1 MSEKTGA
8 PHIVADKGHPI
19 SWVLPKGAISR
30 FGHGSV
36 MAMAVSP
43 DGTYLA
49 AATKIG
55 LWWYELAT
63 MQPVALWE
71 RERGMLGAIT
81 ISLDGRLAAT
91 GNWDGVIKVWDIQRS
106 TCITKIVRPGLKE
119 PVRRATPIRSL
130 AFSPDNQHLA
140 ATGYSCEIVY
150 TWDPRT
156 GTPLATFHEP
166 QRETRSSSPSLPRP
180 VVFSPDGRL
189 LACTAAGTTDG
200 ADVVLVWDVVSG
212 ERIAC
217 LTEQPRFVRSLCF
230 SPCGQTLAIGSDK
243 GTVQVWN
250 VKTWEQQRVYQNY
263 DGTARM
269 SVCYSQEGVLHA
281 LELEN
286 DLESGTVVV
295 WDVERHEKRYTYVEK
310 EWETETA
317 LFSSSSHFVVAGE
330 KEWAVWSPGDTNPR
344 KLPYLHVNGT
354 PNSIAFSQ
362 DGKKLAAGRYGSTLF
377 WNIANPMQP
386 PTFFKISD
394 DPQDVFVS
402 TSEKIHLTAFAYDE
416 NSVKITVQIGE
427 TDENTTSMTLTLPD
441 PETEVTAAAH
451 APLRHLIAC
460 GDSKGRLHVWDMRS
474 GDVRCVLTHS
484 LPLCFHTQT
493 PLEGKWD
500 DDKIDRLIFSQD
512 GKHLVSIP
520 SSSGT
525 MANLWDI
532 DTGKE
537 IPEFRVNS
545 FSTVAFS
552 PCGHKIACG
561 MGNQIRLWDVNRCR
575 TLWTLPHGPYLRA
588 LAFSPCG
595 KYLASG
601 VWWNPSVET
610 EKVPIRL
617 WEVATGEN
625 IATFWG
631 HPTDIQDL
639 AFSPDGTLLASG
651 SFDSTILLWDLKS
664 VQSLVINGENCDK
677 SL

>member
-1 MSEKTGA
+1 MPEKTESTPIA
-8 PHIVADKGHPI
+8 ADKGHPMN
-19 SWVLPKGAISR
+19 WALPDGAISR
-30 FGHGSV
+30 FGQGSV

-43 DGTYLA
+43 DGAYLA

-63 MQPVALWE
+63 MQPVALSD
-71 RERGMLGAIT
+71 RERGMLGAIA
-81 ISLDGRLAAT
+81 ISHDGRLAAT

-106 TCITKIVRPGLKE
+106 TCITKIVHPGLKK
-119 PVRRATPIRSL
+119 PVPRTTPIRSL

-140 ATGYSCEIVY
+140 ATGFRCEIVY
-150 TWDPRT
+150 TWNPRT

-166 QRETRSSSPSLPRP
+166 ERETRSSSPSLPRP
-180 VVFSPDGRL
+180 VAFSPDSRL
-189 LACTAAGTTDG
+189 LACTAAGTIDG
-200 ADVVLVWDVVSG
+200 SDVVLVWDVVSG

-263 DGTARM
+263 EGTARM

-281 LELEN
+281 TEN
-286 DLESGTVVV
+286 TQKRNTVVV
-295 WDVERHEKRYTYVEK
+295 WNVERHEKRYTYVEK
-310 EWETETA
+310 ESEIEEA

-330 KEWAVWSPGDTNPR
+330 KEWAVWAPGDTTPR

-354 PNSIAFSQ
+354 PNSVAFSQ
-362 DGKKLAAGRYGSTLF
+362 DGKKLAAGGYGNTLF
-377 WNIANPMQP
+377 WDIANPTQP

-394 DPQDVFVS
+394 DPQAVFVF
-402 TSEKIHLTAFAYDE
+402 TSEKIHSTAFAYDE
-416 NSVKITVQIGE
+416 NSVKMTVKIGE
-427 TDENTTSMTLTLPD
+427 TDENTTPMTFTLPD
-441 PETEVTAAAH
+441 PEAVVTAAAH

-460 GDSKGRLHVWDMRS
+460 ADSKGRLYVWDMRS
-474 GDVRCVLTHS
+474 RDITYTL
-484 LPLCFHTQT
+484 
-493 PLEGKWD
+493 PLEGDWD
-500 DDKIDRLIFSQD
+500 DAYIYRLVFSQD

-537 IPEFRVNS
+537 IPGFRDKPVDI
-545 FSTVAFS
+545 VAFS
-552 PCGHKIACG
+552 PCGHKIACC
-561 MGNQIRLWDVNRCR
+561 MEKKIRLWDVNSCQ
-575 TLWTLPHGPYLRA
+575 TVWTLPHDIYPNA

-601 VWWNPSVET
+601 LWWNPSVET

-617 WEVATGEN
+617 WEVATGKN

-631 HPTDIQDL
+631 HPTDVQDL

-651 SFDSTILLWDLKS
+651 SFDGTILLWDLKS
-664 VQSLVINGENCDK
+664 VMGS
-677 SL
+677 

>member
-1 MSEKTGA
+1 MIEKTGA
-8 PHIVADKGHPI
+8 TPIVADKGHPM
-19 SWVLPKGAISR
+19 SWVLPEGAISR
-30 FGHGSV
+30 FGHGVV

-49 AATKIG
+49 VATKIG

-71 RERGMLGAIT
+71 TERGMLGAIT
-81 ISLDGRLAAT
+81 ISHDGRLAAT
-91 GNWDGVIKVWDIQRS
+91 GSWDGVIKVWDIQRR

-119 PVRRATPIRSL
+119 PVPRTTAIRSL

-140 ATGYSCEIVY
+140 ATGSRCEIVY

-156 GTPLATFHEP
+156 GTPLTTFHDP
-166 QRETRSSSPSLPRP
+166 QRETRSSYPSLPRP
-180 VVFSPDGRL
+180 VAFSPDSRL
-189 LACTAAGTTDG
+189 LACTAPAGTTDG
-200 ADVVLVWDVVSG
+200 PDVVLVWDVVTG

-217 LTEQPRFVRSLCF
+217 LTEQPSFVRSLCF
-230 SPCGQTLAIGSDK
+230 SPCGQTLAIGGYK

-250 VKTWEQQRVYQNY
+250 VKTWEQEGVYQNY
-263 DGTARM
+263 DATARM
-269 SVCYSQEGVLHA
+269 SVCYSQEGVLHTVENA
-281 LELEN
+281 LER
-286 DLESGTVVV
+286 STVVV

-310 EWETETA
+310 EWEIDEA
-317 LFSSSSHFVVAGE
+317 LFSSSSHFVVAGT

-344 KLPYLHVNGT
+344 KLPHLHVNGT
-354 PNSIAFSQ
+354 PNSVTFSQ
-362 DGKKLAAGRYGSTLF
+362 DGKKLAAGKYGSTLF
-377 WNIANPMQP
+377 WDIANPMQP

-394 DPQDVFVS
+394 DPQAVFVF
-402 TSEKIHLTAFAYDE
+402 TLEKIHSTAFAYDE
-416 NSVKITVQIGE
+416 NSVKITVKIGE
-427 TDENTTSMTLTLPD
+427 ADKNTTSMTFTLPD
-441 PETEVTAAAH
+441 PEAVVTAAAH

-460 GDSKGRLHVWDMRS
+460 ADSKGRLYVWDMRS

-484 LPLCFHTQT
+484 LPL
-493 PLEGKWD
+493 EGNWD
-500 DDKIDRLIFSQD
+500 DDKISRLIFSQD
-512 GKHLVSIP
+512 GKHLVSVP

-537 IPEFRVNS
+537 IPEFRVNPVY
-545 FSTVAFS
+545 TVAFS

-561 MGNQIRLWDVNRCR
+561 MLNQIRLWDINSCR
-575 TLWTLPHGPYLRA
+575 TLLTLPHTHPSCYPRA
-588 LAFSPCG
+588 LAFSSCG

-601 VWWNPSVET
+601 AWWHRGVET

-631 HPTDIQDL
+631 HPTDVQDL

-664 VQSLVINGENCDK
+664 VIGS
-677 SL
+677 

>member
-1 MSEKTGA
+1 MPEKTEFT
-8 PHIVADKGHPI
+8 PIVADKGHPMN
-19 SWVLPKGAISR
+19 WALPDGAISR

-63 MQPVALWE
+63 MQPVALWD
-71 RERGMLGAIT
+71 RERGMLGAIA
-81 ISLDGRLAAT
+81 ISHDGRLAAT

-106 TCITKIVRPGLKE
+106 TCITKIVHPGLKK
-119 PVRRATPIRSL
+119 PVPRTTPIRSL

-140 ATGYSCEIVY
+140 ATGFRCEIVY
-150 TWDPRT
+150 TWNPRT

-166 QRETRSSSPSLPRP
+166 ERETRSSSPSLPRP
-180 VVFSPDGRL
+180 VAFSPDSRL
-189 LACTAAGTTDG
+189 LACTAAGTIDG
-200 ADVVLVWDVVSG
+200 SDVVLVWDVVSG

-230 SPCGQTLAIGSDK
+230 SLCGQTLAIGSDK

-263 DGTARM
+263 DATSRM

-281 LELEN
+281 LEN
-286 DLESGTVVV
+286 TLESGTVVV

-310 EWETETA
+310 EWEIEEA

-330 KEWAVWSPGDTNPR
+330 KEWAVWAPGDTTPR

-354 PNSIAFSQ
+354 PNSVAFSQ
-362 DGKKLAAGRYGSTLF
+362 DGKKLAAGGYGNTLF
-377 WNIANPMQP
+377 WDIANPTQP

-394 DPQDVFVS
+394 DPQAVFVF
-402 TSEKIHLTAFAYDE
+402 TSEKIHSTAFAYDE
-416 NSVKITVQIGE
+416 NSVKMTVKIGE
-427 TDENTTSMTLTLPD
+427 TDENTTPMTLTLPD
-441 PETEVTAAAH
+441 PEAVVTAAAH

-460 GDSKGRLHVWDMRS
+460 ADSKGRLYVWDMRS
-474 GDVRCVLTHS
+474 GDITHT
-484 LPLCFHTQT
+484 L
-493 PLEGKWD
+493 PLEGDWD
-500 DDKIDRLIFSQD
+500 DDRISRLIFSQD
-512 GKHLVSIP
+512 GKHLVSVT
-520 SSSGT
+520 SSSNT
-525 MANLWDI
+525 MATLWDI

-537 IPEFRVNS
+537 IPGFRDKPVDI
-545 FSTVAFS
+545 VAFS
-552 PCGHKIACG
+552 PCGHKIACC
-561 MGNQIRLWDVNRCR
+561 MEKKIRLWDVNSCQ
-575 TLWTLPHGPYLRA
+575 TVWTLPHDIYPNA

-601 VWWNPSVET
+601 LWWNPSVET

-617 WEVATGEN
+617 WEVATGKN

-631 HPTDIQDL
+631 HPTDVQDL

-664 VQSLVINGENCDK
+664 AIDS
-677 SL
+677 

>member
-1 MSEKTGA
+1 MSEKTESTPIA
-8 PHIVADKGHPI
+8 ADKGHPM
-19 SWVLPKGAISR
+19 SWALPEGAISR

-55 LWWYELAT
+55 LWWYDLAT
-63 MQPVALWE
+63 MQPVALWD
-71 RERGMLGAIT
+71 RERGMLGAIA
-81 ISLDGRLAAT
+81 ISHDGRLAAT
-91 GNWDGVIKVWDIQRS
+91 GNWDGVIKVWDLQRS
-106 TCITKIVRPGLKE
+106 TCITKIVHPGLKK
-119 PVRRATPIRSL
+119 PVPRTTPIRSL

-140 ATGYSCEIVY
+140 ATGFRCEIVY
-150 TWDPRT
+150 TWNPRT

-166 QRETRSSSPSLPRP
+166 ERETRSSSPTLPRP
-180 VVFSPDGRL
+180 VAFSPDSRL
-189 LACTAAGTTDG
+189 LACTAAGTIDG
-200 ADVVLVWDVVSG
+200 SDVVLVWDVVSG

-230 SPCGQTLAIGSDK
+230 SLCGQTLAIGSDK

-263 DGTARM
+263 EGTARM

-281 LELEN
+281 LEN
-286 DLESGTVVV
+286 TLESGTVVV

-310 EWETETA
+310 EREIEES

-330 KEWAVWSPGDTNPR
+330 KEWAVWAPGDTTPR

-354 PNSIAFSQ
+354 PNSVAFSQ
-362 DGKKLAAGRYGSTLF
+362 DGKKLAAGGYGNTLF
-377 WNIANPMQP
+377 WNIANPTQP

-394 DPQDVFVS
+394 DPQAVFVF
-402 TSEKIHLTAFAYDE
+402 TSEKIHSTAFAYDE
-416 NSVKITVQIGE
+416 NSVKMTVKIGE
-427 TDENTTSMTLTLPD
+427 TDENTTPMTLTLPD
-441 PETEVTAAAH
+441 PEAVVTAAAH

-460 GDSKGRLHVWDMRS
+460 ADSKGCLYVWDMRS
-474 GDVRCVLTHS
+474 RDITYTL
-484 LPLCFHTQT
+484 
-493 PLEGKWD
+493 PLEGDWD
-500 DDKIDRLIFSQD
+500 DAYIYRLVFSQD
-512 GKHLVSIP
+512 GKHLISVP
-520 SSSGT
+520 NSSGQ
-525 MANLWDI
+525 MARLWDI

-537 IPEFRVNS
+537 IPGFRDKPVDI
-545 FSTVAFS
+545 VAFS
-552 PCGHKIACG
+552 PCGHKIACC
-561 MGNQIRLWDVNRCR
+561 MEKKIRLWDVNSCQMV
-575 TLWTLPHGPYLRA
+575 WTLPHDIYPNA

-601 VWWNPSVET
+601 LWWNPSVET

-617 WEVATGEN
+617 WEVATGKN

-631 HPTDIQDL
+631 HPTDVQDL

-651 SFDSTILLWDLKS
+651 SFDGTILLWDLKS
-664 VQSLVINGENCDK
+664 VIGS
-677 SL
+677 

>member
-8 PHIVADKGHPI
+8 MPIVADKGHPM
-19 SWVLPKGAISR
+19 SWVLPEGAISR
-30 FGHGSV
+30 FGHGAV

-71 RERGMLGAIT
+71 TERGMLGAIA

-91 GNWDGVIKVWDIQRS
+91 GNWDGVIKVWDLQRS
-106 TCITKIVRPGLKE
+106 TCITKIVRPGLKK
-119 PVRRATPIRSL
+119 PVPRTTAIQSL

-140 ATGYSCEIVY
+140 ATGSRCEIVY

-166 QRETRSSSPSLPRP
+166 QRETRSLYPSLPRP
-180 VVFSPDGRL
+180 VAFSPDSRL
-189 LACTAAGTTDG
+189 LACTAPAGTMDG
-200 ADVVLVWDVVSG
+200 PDVVLVWDVVSG

-217 LTEQPRFVRSLCF
+217 LTEQLSFVRSLCF
-230 SPCGQTLAIGSDK
+230 SPCGQTLAIGGYK

-250 VKTWEQQRVYQNY
+250 VKTWEQEGVYQNY

-281 LELEN
+281 TEN
-286 DLESGTVVV
+286 TLESGTVVV
-295 WDVERHEKRYTYVEK
+295 WDVERHEKRYTYVDK
-310 EWETETA
+310 EWEIEEA

-344 KLPYLHVNGT
+344 KVPYLHVNGT
-354 PNSIAFSQ
+354 PNSVAFSQ
-362 DGKKLAAGRYGSTLF
+362 DGKKLAAGKYGSTLF
-377 WNIANPMQP
+377 WDIANPMQP

-394 DPQDVFVS
+394 DPQDVFVFI
-402 TSEKIHLTAFAYDE
+402 SEKIHSTAFAYDE
-416 NSVKITVQIGE
+416 NSVKITVKIGE
-427 TDENTTSMTLTLPD
+427 TDENTTSMTFTLPD
-441 PETEVTAAAH
+441 PEAVVTVAAH

-460 GDSKGRLHVWDMRS
+460 ADSKGHLYVWDMRS
-474 GDVRCVLTHS
+474 GDVHCVLTHT
-484 LPLCFHTQT
+484 L
-493 PLEGKWD
+493 PLEGNWD
-500 DDKIDRLIFSQD
+500 DDKISRLIFSQN
-512 GKHLVSIP
+512 GKHLVSVP

-532 DTGKE
+532 DTEKE
-537 IPEFRVNS
+537 IPEFRVNPVD
-545 FSTVAFS
+545 TVAFS

-561 MGNQIRLWDVNRCR
+561 MATEIRLWDVNNCR
-575 TLWTLPHGPYLRA
+575 TLLTLPHAPTNGNPRA

-595 KYLASG
+595 QYLASG
-601 VWWNPSVET
+601 AWWNPSVET

-631 HPTDIQDL
+631 HPTDVQDL

-664 VQSLVINGENCDK
+664 VMDS
-677 SL
+677 

>member
-1 MSEKTGA
+1 MLEKTG
-8 PHIVADKGHPI
+8 PTPIVADKGHPM
-19 SWVLPKGAISR
+19 SWVLPDGAISR
-30 FGHGSV
+30 FGRGTV

-43 DGTYLA
+43 DGAYLA
-49 AATKIG
+49 AATKNG

-63 MQPVALWE
+63 MQPIALWE

-119 PVRRATPIRSL
+119 PVPRTTAIQSL

-140 ATGYSCEIVY
+140 ATGSRCEIVY

-156 GTPLATFHEP
+156 GTPLATFHDP
-166 QRETRSSSPSLPRP
+166 QRETRSSYPSLPRP
-180 VVFSPDGRL
+180 VAFSPDSRL
-189 LACTAAGTTDG
+189 LACTAPAGTTDG
-200 ADVVLVWDVVSG
+200 PDVVLVWDVVTG

-217 LTEQPRFVRSLCF
+217 LTEQPSFVRSLCF

-269 SVCYSQEGVLHA
+269 SVCYSQEGVLHTLENA
-281 LELEN
+281 LEKN
-286 DLESGTVVV
+286 TVVV

-310 EWETETA
+310 EWEIEEA
-317 LFSSSSHFVVAGE
+317 LFSSSSHFVVAGG

-354 PNSIAFSQ
+354 PNSVAFSQ
-362 DGKKLAAGRYGSTLF
+362 DGKKVAAGGYGSTLF
-377 WNIANPMQP
+377 WDIANPMQP

-394 DPQDVFVS
+394 DPQAVSVFI
-402 TSEKIHLTAFAYDE
+402 SEKIHSTAFAYDE
-416 NSVKITVQIGE
+416 NTVKITVKIGE
-427 TDENTTSMTLTLPD
+427 TDENTTPMTLTLPD
-441 PETEVTAAAH
+441 PEAVVTAAAH
-451 APLRHLIAC
+451 APLRNLIAC
-460 GDSKGRLHVWDMRS
+460 ADSKGRLYVWDMRS
-474 GDVRCVLTHS
+474 GDITHT
-484 LPLCFHTQT
+484 L
-493 PLEGKWD
+493 PLEGDWD
-500 DDKIDRLIFSQD
+500 DAHINRLIFSQD
-512 GKHLVSIP
+512 GKHLVSVP
-520 SSSGT
+520 NSSGT
-525 MANLWDI
+525 MATLWDI

-537 IPEFRVNS
+537 IPGFRDKPVDA
-545 FSTVAFS
+545 VAFS
-552 PCGHKIACG
+552 PCGHKIACC
-561 MGNQIRLWDVNRCR
+561 MGRKIRLWDVNSCR
-575 TLWTLPHGPYLRA
+575 TFLTLPHDPYPNA

-601 VWWNPSVET
+601 VWWNRSVET

-631 HPTDIQDL
+631 HPTDVQDL

-651 SFDSTILLWDLKS
+651 SFDGTILLWDLKS
-664 VQSLVINGENCDK
+664 VIGS
-677 SL
+677 

>member
-1 MSEKTGA
+1 MPEKTGA
-8 PHIVADKGHPI
+8 TPIVADKGHPMR
-19 SWVLPKGAISR
+19 WALPEGAISR
-30 FGHGSV
+30 FGRGYVH
-36 MAMAVSP
+36 AMAVSP
-43 DGTYLA
+43 DGAYLA
-49 AATKIG
+49 VATKIG

-106 TCITKIVRPGLKE
+106 TCITKIVRSGVKNPHPGT
-119 PVRRATPIRSL
+119 AIRSL

-140 ATGYSCEIVY
+140 ATGSRCEIVY

-156 GTPLATFHEP
+156 GTPLATFHDR
-166 QRETRSSSPSLPRP
+166 QRETRSAYPSLPRP
-180 VVFSPDGRL
+180 VAFSPDSRL
-189 LACTAAGTTDG
+189 LACPAPAGTTDG
-200 ADVVLVWDVVSG
+200 PDVVLVWDVVTG

-217 LTEQPRFVRSLCF
+217 LTEQPSFVRSLCF

-243 GTVQVWN
+243 GTVQVWD

-263 DGTARM
+263 EGTARM
-269 SVCYSQEGVLHA
+269 SVCYSQEGVLHT
-281 LELEN
+281 LEN
-286 DLESGTVVV
+286 DLEKDTVVV
-295 WDVERHEKRYTYVEK
+295 WDVERREKRYTYVEK
-310 EWETETA
+310 EWGIDEA
-317 LFSSSSHFVVAGE
+317 LFSSSSHFVVAGG
-330 KEWAVWSPGDTNPR
+330 KEWAVWSPGDTKPR
-344 KLPYLHVNGT
+344 KLPHSHVGF
-354 PNSIAFSQ
+354 PSSVVFSQ
-362 DGKKLAAGRYGSTLF
+362 DGKKVAAGSVRYGSTLL
-377 WNIANPMQP
+377 WDIANPMQP

-394 DPQDVFVS
+394 DARVVSVF
-402 TSEKIHLTAFAYDE
+402 TSEKIHSTAFAYDE
-416 NSVKITVQIGE
+416 NTIKITVKIGE
-427 TDENTTSMTLTLPD
+427 ADANTTPMTLTLPD
-441 PETEVTAAAH
+441 PEAVVTAAAH
-451 APLRHLIAC
+451 VPLRNLIAC
-460 GDSKGRLHVWDMRS
+460 ADSKGHLYVWDMKS

-484 LPLCFHTQT
+484 PPLCFHTQT

-500 DDKIDRLIFSQD
+500 DDKISRLIFSQD

-537 IPEFRVNS
+537 ISEFRVNCVDA
-545 FSTVAFS
+545 VAFS

-561 MGNQIRLWDVNRCR
+561 RQGEIRLWDVNSCR
-575 TLWTLPHGPYLRA
+575 TVWTVPHDPYPRA

-601 VWWNPSVET
+601 LWWNRGVET

-631 HPTDIQDL
+631 HPTDIQDI

-664 VQSLVINGENCDK
+664 VIDS
-677 SL
+677 

>member
-8 PHIVADKGHPI
+8 TPIVADKGHPM
-19 SWVLPKGAISR
+19 SWVLPEGAISR
-30 FGHGSV
+30 FGHGAV

-71 RERGMLGAIT
+71 TERGMLGAIT

-119 PVRRATPIRSL
+119 PVPRTTAIRSL

-140 ATGYSCEIVY
+140 ATGFRCEIVY

-166 QRETRSSSPSLPRP
+166 ERETRSSSPSLPRP
-180 VVFSPDGRL
+180 VVFSPDSRL

-200 ADVVLVWDVVSG
+200 SDVVLVWDVVTG

-250 VKTWEQQRVYQNY
+250 VKTWEQEGVYQNY

-281 LELEN
+281 TEN
-286 DLESGTVVV
+286 TLESGTVVV

-310 EWETETA
+310 EWEIKEA
-317 LFSSSSHFVVAGE
+317 LFSSSSHFVVAGG
-330 KEWAVWSPGDTNPR
+330 KEWAVWSPGDTKPR
-344 KLPYLHVNGT
+344 KVPHLHVSF
-354 PNSIAFSQ
+354 PDSVAFSQ
-362 DGKKLAAGRYGSTLF
+362 DGKKVAAGFVWYGSTLL
-377 WNIANPMQP
+377 WDIANPMQP

-394 DPQDVFVS
+394 DPHAVSVS
-402 TSEKIHLTAFAYDE
+402 TSEKIHSTAFAYDE
-416 NSVKITVQIGE
+416 NSVKITVKIGE
-427 TDENTTSMTLTLPD
+427 TDENTTSMTFTLPD
-441 PETEVTAAAH
+441 PEAVVTAAAH

-460 GDSKGRLHVWDMRS
+460 ADSKGHLYVWDMRS
-474 GDVRCVLTHS
+474 GDVRCVLTHT
-484 LPLCFHTQT
+484 L
-493 PLEGKWD
+493 PLEGNWD
-500 DDKIDRLIFSQD
+500 DDKISRLIFSQD
-512 GKHLVSIP
+512 GKHLVSVP

-537 IPEFRVNS
+537 IPEFRVNPVY
-545 FSTVAFS
+545 TVAFS

-561 MGNQIRLWDVNRCR
+561 MLNQIRLWDINSCR
-575 TLWTLPHGPYLRA
+575 TLLTLPHTHPSCYPRA

-595 KYLASG
+595 QYFASG
-601 VWWNPSVET
+601 AWWHRGVET

-631 HPTDIQDL
+631 HPTDVQDL

-651 SFDSTILLWDLKS
+651 SFDGTILLWDLKS
-664 VQSLVINGENCDK
+664 VIGS
-677 SL
+677 

>member
-1 MSEKTGA
+1 MLEKTG
-8 PHIVADKGHPI
+8 PTPIVADKGHPM
-19 SWVLPKGAISR
+19 SWVLPDGAISR
-30 FGHGSV
+30 FGRGTV

-43 DGTYLA
+43 DGAYLA
-49 AATKIG
+49 AATKNG

-63 MQPVALWE
+63 MQPIALWE

-119 PVRRATPIRSL
+119 PVPRTTAIQSL

-140 ATGYSCEIVY
+140 ATGSRCEIVY

-156 GTPLATFHEP
+156 GTPLATFHDP
-166 QRETRSSSPSLPRP
+166 QRETRSSYPSLPRP
-180 VVFSPDGRL
+180 VAFSPDSRL
-189 LACTAAGTTDG
+189 LACTAPAGTTDG
-200 ADVVLVWDVVSG
+200 PDVVLVWDVVTG

-217 LTEQPRFVRSLCF
+217 LTEQPSFVRSLCF

-269 SVCYSQEGVLHA
+269 SVCYSQEGVLHTLENA
-281 LELEN
+281 LEKN
-286 DLESGTVVV
+286 TVVV

-310 EWETETA
+310 EWEIEEA
-317 LFSSSSHFVVAGE
+317 LFSSSSHFVVAGG

-354 PNSIAFSQ
+354 PNSVAFSQ
-362 DGKKLAAGRYGSTLF
+362 DGKKVAAGGYGSTLF
-377 WNIANPMQP
+377 WDIANPMQP

-394 DPQDVFVS
+394 DPQAVSVFI
-402 TSEKIHLTAFAYDE
+402 SEKIHSTAFAYDE
-416 NSVKITVQIGE
+416 NTVKITVKIGE
-427 TDENTTSMTLTLPD
+427 TDENTTPMTLTLPD
-441 PETEVTAAAH
+441 PEAVVTAAAH
-451 APLRHLIAC
+451 APLRNLIAC
-460 GDSKGRLHVWDMRS
+460 ADSKGRLYVWDMRS
-474 GDVRCVLTHS
+474 GDITHT
-484 LPLCFHTQT
+484 L
-493 PLEGKWD
+493 PLEGDWD
-500 DDKIDRLIFSQD
+500 DAHINRLIFSQD
-512 GKHLVSIP
+512 GKHLVSVP
-520 SSSGT
+520 NSSGT

-537 IPEFRVNS
+537 NPEFRVNRVD
-545 FSTVAFS
+545 TVAFS

-561 MGNQIRLWDVNRCR
+561 MATEIRLWDVNNCR
-575 TLWTLPHGPYLRA
+575 TLLTLPHAPTNGNPRA

-595 KYLASG
+595 QYLASG
-601 VWWNPSVET
+601 AWWNRGVET

-631 HPTDIQDL
+631 HPTDVQDL

-651 SFDSTILLWDLKS
+651 SFDGTILLWDLKS
-664 VQSLVINGENCDK
+664 VIGS
-677 SL
+677 

>member
-1 MSEKTGA
+1 MAEKTGA
-8 PHIVADKGHPI
+8 TPIVADKGHPM
-19 SWVLPKGAISR
+19 SWVLPEGAISR
-30 FGHGSV
+30 CGHGSV

-43 DGTYLA
+43 DEAYLA
-49 AATKIG
+49 VATQIG

-71 RERGMLGAIT
+71 TERGMLSAIT

-91 GNWDGVIKVWDIQRS
+91 GSWDGVIKVWDIQRS
-106 TCITKIVRPGLKE
+106 TCITKIVRPGVKN
-119 PVRRATPIRSL
+119 PHHGTAIRSL

-140 ATGYSCEIVY
+140 ATGSRCEIVY

-156 GTPLATFHEP
+156 GTPLATFHDP
-166 QRETRSSSPSLPRP
+166 QRETRNLYPSLTRP
-180 VVFSPDGRL
+180 VAFSPDSRL
-189 LACTAAGTTDG
+189 LACTAPAGTTDG
-200 ADVVLVWDVVSG
+200 PDVVLVWDVVTG

-217 LTEQPRFVRSLCF
+217 LTEQPSFVRSLCF
-230 SPCGQTLAIGSDK
+230 SPCGQTLAIGGYK

-269 SVCYSQEGVLHA
+269 SVCYSQEGVLQT
-281 LELEN
+281 LEN
-286 DLESGTVVV
+286 ALESGTVAV
-295 WDVERHEKRYTYVEK
+295 WDVERHEKRYTYVDK
-310 EWETETA
+310 EWEIDEA
-317 LFSSSSHFVVAGE
+317 LFSSSSHFVVAGG
-330 KEWAVWSPGDTNPR
+330 KEWAVWSPGDTNPC
-344 KLPYLHVNGT
+344 KLPHLHGNGV
-354 PNSIAFSQ
+354 PNSVTFSQ
-362 DGKKLAAGRYGSTLF
+362 DGKKVAVGGYGSTLF
-377 WNIANPMQP
+377 WDIANPRQP
-386 PTFFKISD
+386 PTFLRISD
-394 DPQDVFVS
+394 DPHAVFVS
-402 TSEKIHLTAFAYDE
+402 TSEKIHSTTFAYDE
-416 NSVKITVQIGE
+416 NSVRITVKIGE
-427 TDENTTSMTLTLPD
+427 ADENTSPMTFTLPD
-441 PETEVTAAAH
+441 PEAVVTAAAH

-460 GDSKGRLHVWDMRS
+460 ADSKGHLYVWDMRS

-484 LPLCFHTQT
+484 LPL
-493 PLEGKWD
+493 EGNWD
-500 DDKIDRLIFSQD
+500 DDKINRLIFSQD

-537 IPEFRVNS
+537 IPEFRVNPVD
-545 FSTVAFS
+545 TVAFS

-561 MGNQIRLWDVNRCR
+561 MATEIRLWDVNNCR
-575 TLWTLPHGPYLRA
+575 TFLTLPHAPTNGNPRA

-595 KYLASG
+595 QYLASG
-601 VWWNPSVET
+601 AWWNRGVET

-631 HPTDIQDL
+631 HPTDVQDL

-651 SFDSTILLWDLKS
+651 SFDSTILLWDLKP
-664 VQSLVINGENCDK
+664 VIG
-677 SL
+677 S

>member
-1 MSEKTGA
+1 MSEKIVST
-8 PHIVADKGHPI
+8 PIVADKGHPM
-19 SWVLPKGAISR
+19 SWVLPEGAISR
-30 FGHGSV
+30 FGHGAV

-71 RERGMLGAIT
+71 TERGMLGAIA
-81 ISLDGRLAAT
+81 ISHDGRLAAT
-91 GNWDGVIKVWDIQRS
+91 GDWDGVIKVWDIQRS

-119 PVRRATPIRSL
+119 PVPRTTAIQSL

-140 ATGYSCEIVY
+140 ATGSRCEIVY
-150 TWDPRT
+150 TWNPRT
-156 GTPLATFHEP
+156 GTPLATFHDP

-180 VVFSPDGRL
+180 VVFSPDSRL
-189 LACTAAGTTDG
+189 LACTAPAGTTDG
-200 ADVVLVWDVVSG
+200 PDVVLVWDVVTG

-217 LTEQPRFVRSLCF
+217 LTEQPSFVRSLCF
-230 SPCGQTLAIGSDK
+230 SPCGQTLAIGGYK

-269 SVCYSQEGVLHA
+269 SISYSQEGVLHA
-281 LELEN
+281 TEN
-286 DLESGTVVV
+286 TLESGTVVV
-295 WDVERHEKRYTYVEK
+295 WDVERHEKRYTYVDK
-310 EWETETA
+310 EWEIEKA
-317 LFSSSSHFVVAGE
+317 LFSSSSHFVVAGG
-330 KEWAVWSPGDTNPR
+330 KEWAVWSPGDTKPR
-344 KLPYLHVNGT
+344 KLPHLHVSF
-354 PNSIAFSQ
+354 PNSVAFSQ
-362 DGKKLAAGRYGSTLF
+362 DGKKVAAGFVWYGSTLF
-377 WNIANPMQP
+377 WDIANPMQP
-386 PTFFKISD
+386 PIFFKISD
-394 DPQDVFVS
+394 APQAVFVS
-402 TSEKIHLTAFAYDE
+402 TSEKIYSTAFAYNE
-416 NSVKITVQIGE
+416 NSVKIAVKIAE
-427 TDENTTSMTLTLPD
+427 TDENTTPMTFTLPD
-441 PETEVTAAAH
+441 PEAVVTVAAH

-460 GDSKGRLHVWDMRS
+460 ADSKGRLYVWDMRS

-484 LPLCFHTQT
+484 LPL
-493 PLEGKWD
+493 EGNWD
-500 DDKIDRLIFSQD
+500 DDKISRLIFSQD
-512 GKHLVSIP
+512 GKHLVSVP

-537 IPEFRVNS
+537 ILEFRVNPVY
-545 FSTVAFS
+545 TVAFS

-561 MGNQIRLWDVNRCR
+561 MLNQIRLWDINRCR
-575 TLWTLPHGPYLRA
+575 TLLTLPHTYPSCYPRA

-595 KYLASG
+595 QYFASG
-601 VWWNPSVET
+601 AWWNRGVKT

-631 HPTDIQDL
+631 HPTDVQDL
-639 AFSPDGTLLASG
+639 AFSPDGTRLASG
-651 SFDSTILLWDLKS
+651 SFDGTILLWDLKPMIGS
-664 VQSLVINGENCDK
+664 
-677 SL
+677 

>member
-1 MSEKTGA
+1 MLEKTG
-8 PHIVADKGHPI
+8 PTPIVADKGHPM
-19 SWVLPKGAISR
+19 SWVLPDGAISR
-30 FGHGSV
+30 FGRGTV

-43 DGTYLA
+43 DGAYLA
-49 AATKIG
+49 AATKNG

-63 MQPVALWE
+63 MQPIALWE

-119 PVRRATPIRSL
+119 PVPRTTAIQSL

-140 ATGYSCEIVY
+140 ATGSRCEIVY

-156 GTPLATFHEP
+156 GTPLATFHDP
-166 QRETRSSSPSLPRP
+166 QRETRSSYPSLPRP
-180 VVFSPDGRL
+180 VAFSPDSRL
-189 LACTAAGTTDG
+189 LACTAPAGTTDG
-200 ADVVLVWDVVSG
+200 PDVVLVWDVVTG

-217 LTEQPRFVRSLCF
+217 LTEQPSFVRSLCF

-269 SVCYSQEGVLHA
+269 NVCYSQEGVLHTLENA
-281 LELEN
+281 LEKN
-286 DLESGTVVV
+286 TVVV

-310 EWETETA
+310 EWEIEEA
-317 LFSSSSHFVVAGE
+317 LFSSSSHFVVAGG

-354 PNSIAFSQ
+354 PNSVAFSQ
-362 DGKKLAAGRYGSTLF
+362 DGKKVAAGGYGSTLF
-377 WNIANPMQP
+377 WDIANPMQP

-394 DPQDVFVS
+394 DPQAVSVFI
-402 TSEKIHLTAFAYDE
+402 SEKIHSTAFAYDE
-416 NSVKITVQIGE
+416 NTVKITVKIGE
-427 TDENTTSMTLTLPD
+427 TDENTTPMTLTLPD
-441 PETEVTAAAH
+441 PEAVVTAAAH
-451 APLRHLIAC
+451 APLRNLIAC
-460 GDSKGRLHVWDMRS
+460 ADSKGHLYVWDMRS
-474 GDVRCVLTHS
+474 GDITHT
-484 LPLCFHTQT
+484 L
-493 PLEGKWD
+493 PLEGDWD
-500 DDKIDRLIFSQD
+500 DAHINRLIFSQD
-512 GKHLVSIP
+512 GKHLVSVP
-520 SSSGT
+520 NSSGT
-525 MANLWDI
+525 MATLWDI

-537 IPEFRVNS
+537 IPGFRDKPVDA
-545 FSTVAFS
+545 VAFS
-552 PCGHKIACG
+552 PCGHKIACC
-561 MGNQIRLWDVNRCR
+561 MGRKIRLWDVNSCR
-575 TLWTLPHGPYLRA
+575 TFLTLPHDPYPNA

-601 VWWNPSVET
+601 VWWNRSVET

-631 HPTDIQDL
+631 HPTDVQDL

-651 SFDSTILLWDLKS
+651 SFDGTILLWDLKS
-664 VQSLVINGENCDK
+664 VIGS
-677 SL
+677 

>member
-1 MSEKTGA
+1 MEEKTGA
-8 PHIVADKGHPI
+8 THIVADKGHPMN
-19 SWVLPKGAISR
+19 WALPEGAISR
-30 FGHGSV
+30 FGHGAV

-43 DGTYLA
+43 DGAYLA

-63 MQPVALWE
+63 MQPVALWD

-106 TCITKIVRPGLKE
+106 TCITKIVRPGVKK
-119 PVRRATPIRSL
+119 PHPGTAIQSL

-140 ATGYSCEIVY
+140 ATGSRCEIVY
-150 TWDPRT
+150 TWNPRT

-166 QRETRSSSPSLPRP
+166 ERETRSLYPSHPRP
-180 VVFSPDGRL
+180 VAFSPDSRL
-189 LACTAAGTTDG
+189 LACTAPAGTTDG
-200 ADVVLVWDVVSG
+200 PDVVLVWDVVTG

-217 LTEQPRFVRSLCF
+217 LTEQPSFVRSLCF
-230 SPCGQTLAIGSDK
+230 SPCGQTLAIGGDK

-250 VKTWEQQRVYQNY
+250 VKTWEQEGVYQNY
-263 DGTARM
+263 DATARM

-281 LELEN
+281 TEN
-286 DLESGTVVV
+286 TLESGPVVV
-295 WDVERHEKRYTYVEK
+295 WDVERHEKRHTYVEK
-310 EWETETA
+310 EWKIEKA
-317 LFSSSSHFVVAGE
+317 LFSSSSHFVVTGT
-330 KEWAVWSPGDTNPR
+330 KEWAVWAPGDTKPR
-344 KLPYLHVNGT
+344 KVPHLHVSF
-354 PNSIAFSQ
+354 PKSVAFSQ
-362 DGKKLAAGRYGSTLF
+362 DGKKVAVGSVRYGSTLL
-377 WNIANPMQP
+377 WDIANPMQP

-394 DPQDVFVS
+394 DPQAVS
-402 TSEKIHLTAFAYDE
+402 VSISEKIHSTAFAYDE
-416 NSVKITVQIGE
+416 NSVKITVKIGE
-427 TDENTTSMTLTLPD
+427 TDENTSPLTFTLPD
-441 PETEVTAAAH
+441 PDAVVTAAAH
-451 APLRHLIAC
+451 APLRHRIA
-460 GDSKGRLHVWDMRS
+460 GADSKGRLYVWDMKS

-484 LPLCFHTQT
+484 PPLCFHTQT

-500 DDKIDRLIFSQD
+500 DDKISRLIFSHD

-537 IPEFRVNS
+537 IPEFRVNRVY
-545 FSTVAFS
+545 TAAFS

-561 MGNQIRLWDVNRCR
+561 MGNQIRLWDVNSCQ
-575 TLWTLPHGPYLRA
+575 TLWTLPHDPYPRA

-601 VWWNPSVET
+601 LWWNRSVET
-610 EKVPIRL
+610 EKVPIHL

-651 SFDSTILLWDLKS
+651 SFDATILLWDLKS
-664 VQSLVINGENCDK
+664 AIDS
-677 SL
+677 